1 MKKQQSGF
9 TLIELIVVIVILGI
23 LAATALPRFADLSSQ
38 ARISVGEGVAGGMRS
53 AAALAHAQA
62 LVDNNLAGPVSMEG
76 ASITLV
82 NGYPDTT
89 SIVTAANITG
99 DVDCTSIPG
108 TCEINGDASCV
119 ITYTNATASGPPVVD
134 TSALTLANCDG
145 T

>member
-1 MKKQQSGF
+1 MKKQESGF

-62 LVDNNLAGPVSMEG
+62 LVENNLAGPILMEG
-76 ASITLV
+76 ANITLV
-82 NGYPDTT
+82 NGYPDTAT
-89 SIVTAANITG
+89 IVTAANISG
-99 DVDCTSIPG
+99 DVSCAAGVCTIDNDTG
-108 TCEINGDASCV
+108 CTV
-119 ITYTNATASGPPVVD
+119 TYTEATSAAPPTVD
-134 TSALTLANCDG
+134 VSALTVANCDG

>member
-53 AAALAHAQA
+53 AAALARAQA
-62 LVDNNLAGPVSMEG
+62 LVDNNLAGPVTMEG
-76 ASITLV
+76 ANIVLV
-82 NGYPDTT
+82 NGYPSNTA
-89 SIVTAANITG
+89 IVTAANIAG
-99 DVDCTSIPG
+99 DVVCAAGVCTID
-108 TCEINGDASCV
+108 GDAGCTV
-119 ITYTNATASGPPVVD
+119 TYTEATVSGPPVVD

-145 T
+145 I